1 MKMKRIIKL
10 GLILTFFACLASCKP
25 SKTSVI
31 NEINEKTGV
40 TIPSNSE
47 MIFNISDNVFMH
59 GRLARYSV
67 FLFNEY
73 QLEFLTDNNFSTEL
87 PENFENRFEDEI
99 DKCYTITRDDIK
111 KEYMPDFKE
120 DNQYLYLEEI
130 AVFFI
135 YNNKTN
141 KLIVFIIAL

>member
-1 MKMKRIIKL
+1 MKKIINL
-10 GLILTFFACLASCKP
+10 GLMLIILACLTSCKP

-31 NEINEKTGV
+31 NETNEKTGV

-67 FLFNEY
+67 FSFNEY
-73 QLEFLTDNNFSTEL
+73 QLEFLTDNKFSTEL
-87 PENFENRFEDEI
+87 PENFENKFEDEI
-99 DKCYTITRDDIK
+99 DKCYTIIIDDIK
-111 KEYMPDFKE
+111 EEYMPDFKG

-135 YNNKTN
+135 YNSKTN
-141 KLIVFIIAL
+141 NLIVFITAL

>member
-10 GLILTFFACLASCKP
+10 GLILTFFACLESCKP

>member
-1 MKMKRIIKL
+1 MFGKL
-10 GLILTFFACLASCKP
+10 QTF
-25 SKTSVI
+25 KTSVI

>member
-1 MKMKRIIKL
+1 
-10 GLILTFFACLASCKP
+10 
-25 SKTSVI
+25 
-31 NEINEKTGV
+31 
-40 TIPSNSE
+40 